1 MKILIAWVLLISS
14 AFAQF
19 SAPIERKDGAKRAE
33 EFREAIREN
42 IRPELQEILAPI
54 VAAIRYAENGGA
66 GKEFGILNSKAD
78 TYRKQA
84 GWCAATVQ
92 KNWDRWVESGRKVDF
107 ITFLG
112 NRYCPVGAE
121 NDPSGLNQ
129 HWIKNVTTFYIQFF
143 KEGGGQ

>member
-1 MKILIAWVLLISS
+1 MRTVLMILMLVLPLFGQS
-14 AFAQF
+14 
-19 SAPIERKDGAKRAE
+19 PIEKKDGKVADAAFE
-33 EFREAIREN
+33 EAIREN
-42 IRPELQEILAPI
+42 IRPELQDTLRPI

-66 GKEFGILNSKAD
+66 GKEFGILNPKAN

-121 NDPSGLNQ
+121 NDPNGLNKN
-129 HWIKNVTTFYIQFF
+129 WVKNVTQFYCEFYSC
-143 KEGGGQ
+143 K